1 LAARISFVWD
11 SLGTVAEK
19 RQYWSINQIDYE
31 FVVDDCFELSVVVLL
46 WEQGIKAD
54 YELALVNDVL

>member
-1 LAARISFVWD
+1 
-11 SLGTVAEK
+11 LGTVAEK

-46 WEQGIKAD
+46 
-54 YELALVNDVL
+54 